1 MNITARKMDVLLSR
15 ILFIT
20 AFTFLIA
27 ASTFIKVPLYP
38 VPFTLQTL
46 FVLLAANIL
55 GKRDGTTSQILYIS
69 VGLAGLPIFALGG
82 GPAYVLQP
90 SFGYILGFVPAA
102 YVIGTMVQNIDYSNI
117 KKAVGRL
124 LFANFL
130 GLLIIYI
137 AGLSYLYIN
146 VTFIAGHSLS
156 LYQIVFNGF
165 ILFIPAMIVKL
176 AAASFI
182 TVWFKR

>member
-1 MNITARKMDVLLSR
+1 M
-15 ILFIT
+15 
-20 AFTFLIA
+20 
-27 ASTFIKVPLYP
+27 
-38 VPFTLQTL
+38 
-46 FVLLAANIL
+46 
-55 GKRDGTTSQILYIS
+55 
-69 VGLAGLPIFALGG
+69 
-82 GPAYVLQP
+82 LQP
-90 SFGYILGFVPAA
+90 SFGYILGFVSAA

-137 AGLSYLYIN
+137 AGLSYLYIY
-146 VTFIAGHSLS
+146 VTFITGHSLS
-156 LYQIVFNGF
+156 LYQIVFSGF

>member
-1 MNITARKMDVLLSR
+1 MNITAKKMDVLLSR
-15 ILFIT
+15 TLFIT

-55 GKRDGTTSQILYIS
+55 GKKDGTTSQVLYILG
-69 VGLAGLPIFALGG
+69 GLAGLPIFALGG

-102 YVIGTMVQNIDYSNI
+102 YVIGIMVQNIDYTNI
-117 KKAVGRL
+117 KKSVGML
-124 LFANFL
+124 LFANSL

-137 AGLSYLYIN
+137 AGLSYLYIYM
-146 VTFIAGHSLS
+146 TFISGHNLS
-156 LYQIVFNGF
+156 IYQIVFSGF

-182 TVWFKR
+182 TVWFKK